1 MKLRIRDNS
10 IRLRLTRGEVDAL
23 RADGLVKGR
32 TEFPAGPEFGYAL
45 ESSPASVQPEA
56 FFSDRSMT
64 IRVPEAMA
72 LAWASSEQVSIQ
84 GEQTLDDGGLL
95 SILVEKDFTCLAPR
109 EGEDES
115 DMFPNPQADS
125 DKGQV

>member
-10 IRLRLTRGEVDAL
+10 IRLRLTRGEVDSL
-23 RADGLVKGR
+23 HADGLVKAR
-32 TEFPAGPEFGYAL
+32 TEFAAGPEFAYVL

-56 FFSDRSMT
+56 FFSDRVIT

-72 LAWASSEQVSIQ
+72 LAWASSEQVSIN

-95 SILVEKDFTCLAPR
+95 TILVEKDFTCLAPR

-115 DMFPNPQADS
+115 DMFSNPQADS
-125 DKGQV
+125 GKGQE